1 MWWTELQSRL
11 YVDQYLGF
19 EYVGDMF
26 VQCFLYMFRFATE
39 VNLEEWD
46 LKVGLVAWCQG
57 VWEQVRGSG
66 KVQEGL

>member
-1 MWWTELQSRL
+1 M
-11 YVDQYLGF
+11 LGICLCN
-19 EYVGDMF
+19 V
-26 VQCFLYMFRFATE
+26 FLYMFRFATE

-46 LKVGLVAWCQG
+46 LKVGLVAQCQG